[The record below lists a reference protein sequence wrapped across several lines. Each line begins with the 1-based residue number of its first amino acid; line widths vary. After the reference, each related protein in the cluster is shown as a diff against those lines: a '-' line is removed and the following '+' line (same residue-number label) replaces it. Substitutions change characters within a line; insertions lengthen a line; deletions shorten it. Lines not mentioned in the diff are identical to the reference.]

1 MSGLNGQC
9 LIGHDVVM
17 SDAPESMME
26 DAEPKSWTRFIKW
39 AVLGVVV
46 LVALVYGAIFI
57 YANVIND
64 SPDELD
70 TDDLSAAIEATTST
84 VPTDTSAA
92 PTTAVAETPAETTAP
107 AATTATTA
115 APSPETTESSGELSY
130 DGEWVPTQESEFGYR
145 VDEVLAGVNVTA
157 VGRSNE
163 IAGAMTI
170 TGTQVTDL
178 AVEVE
183 VASITSDDSRRDG
196 QFAGRIMETDQFPT
210 ATFVLTAP
218 IELGSVPAVGEQIT
232 TTATGDLT
240 LHGVT
245 RNVTF
250 DVTAEGNSERIGV
263 LGNIPIL
270 FSDYDIDDP
279 SFGVVSTEDNGLL
292 EFVLVFER
300 A

>member
-1 MSGLNGQC
+1 
-9 LIGHDVVM
+9 M
-17 SDAPESMME
+17 SDTPDEVIA
-26 DAEPKSWTRFIKW
+26 DDEPKSWTRFIKW
-39 AVLGVVV
+39 GVLGVVV
-46 LVALVYGAIFI
+46 RAALVYGAIFI

-70 TDDLSAAIEATTST
+70 ADDLSAALEATT
-84 VPTDTSAA
+84 PTTSA
-92 PTTAVAETPAETTAP
+92 TAETTADTP
-107 AATTATTA
+107 STTEAATTTETSTAAESTATTA
-115 APSPETTESSGELSY
+115 ASPDATAASDELNY
-130 DGEWVPTQESEFGYR
+130 DGEWAPTAESEFGYR

-163 IAGAMTI
+163 ISGLMTI
-170 TGTQVTDL
+170 EGTQVTAL

-183 VASITSDDSRRDG
+183 VATITSDDSRRDG
-196 QFAGRIMETDQFPT
+196 QYAGRIIETDQFPT
-210 ATFVLTAP
+210 ATFVLTEP
-218 IELGSVPAVGEQIT
+218 IELGTVPAGGEQVV

-245 RNVTF
+245 ISNTF
-250 DVTAEGNSERIGV
+250 EVTAEGNGERIGV

-300 A
+300 V

>member
-1 MSGLNGQC
+1 
-9 LIGHDVVM
+9 M
-17 SDAPESMME
+17 SDAPESMIE
-26 DAEPKSWTRFIKW
+26 QDEPKSWTRFIKW

-70 TDDLSAAIEATTST
+70 TDDLSAAIDATTPST
-84 VPTDTSAA
+84 APAATSAA
-92 PTTAVAETPAETTAP
+92 PTTAASEAPAETTAP

-115 APSPETTESSGELSY
+115 APTPDTTASSGELNY
-130 DGEWVPTQESEFGYR
+130 DGEWTPTQESEFGYR

-163 IAGAMTI
+163 IDGAMTI
-170 TGTQVTDL
+170 SGTQVTDL

-218 IELGSVPAVGEQIT
+218 IELGTVPAVGEQIT

-245 RNVTF
+245 RTVTF
-250 DVTAEGNSERIGV
+250 DVTAEGNGERIGV

>member
-1 MSGLNGQC
+1 
-9 LIGHDVVM
+9 M
-17 SDAPESMME
+17 SDAPESMIE
-26 DAEPKSWTRFIKW
+26 QDEPKSWTRFIKW

-70 TDDLSAAIEATTST
+70 TDDLSAAIEATTPST
-84 VPTDTSAA
+84 APADTSAA
-92 PTTAVAETPAETTAP
+92 PTTAASEAPAETTAP
-107 AATTATTA
+107 ETTPATSAPTPDTTASA
-115 APSPETTESSGELSY
+115 GELDY

-145 VDEVLAGVNVTA
+145 VDEILAGVNVTA

-170 TGTQVTDL
+170 AGTQVTDL

-218 IELGSVPAVGEQIT
+218 IELGTVPAVGEQIT

-245 RNVTF
+245 QTVTF
-250 DVTAEGNSERIGV
+250 EVTAEGNGERIGV